1 MLNMHSFLGDNTLRP
16 GASHA
21 VHSSKSLGKFVFP
34 FYILLFWQES
44 VPLAVQ
50 FVENEIR
57 RLLEGGCELSEM
69 VMTGGLWRIT
79 GKAS

>member
-1 MLNMHSFLGDNTLRP
+1 M
-16 GASHA
+16 
-21 VHSSKSLGKFVFP
+21 
-34 FYILLFWQES
+34 
-44 VPLAVQ
+44 PLAVQ

-79 GKAS
+79 GDAAELTNTMKSDSYTDS

>member
-1 MLNMHSFLGDNTLRP
+1 MQ
-16 GASHA
+16 
-21 VHSSKSLGKFVFP
+21 SKSMVV
-34 FYILLFWQES
+34 QES

-79 GKAS
+79 GNYQSAWPIKGISFW